1 LLSDYFSFTRDLVFS
16 LDKLSK
22 WQFTPRYPLAHFYR
36 VARGCLGMFRYD
48 VKNELS
54 QIAVPTLIIAAN
66 KDRLTRPDASVYMNE
81 HIPNSQLVMLTP
93 ANHQGLLER
102 HKEVNEEATLFIQ
115 TLKQRDEA
123 SHQGKSIV
131 KVPVL

>member
-1 LLSDYFSFTRDLVFS
+1 
-16 LDKLSK
+16 
-22 WQFTPRYPLAHFYR
+22 
-36 VARGCLGMFRYD
+36 MFRYD